1 MKAADLYVGTTIV
14 NRLSAINKERCALVL
29 NLKSAGV
36 RVDDSAQTRVD
47 AKTPETREAIKR
59 LLVAELDREEA
70 ALRRRAAQIDLTL

>member
-1 MKAADLYVGTTIV
+1 MRRADLNTANGIV
-14 NRLSAINKERCALVL
+14 NRLGEINKERCALVL

-36 RVDDSAQTRVD
+36 RVDDSAQTWVD

-70 ALRRRAAQIDLTL
+70 ALRRRAAQISLAL